1 MITEKTPSI
10 QAHVIQSNRLI
21 EARYAMT
28 IGEARLLLAMIA
40 KIKPSD
46 QTLAEYTLPL
56 PELAR
61 MFGIDQSNIYD
72 EIKKI
77 TKRLMGRVLQIQ
89 QTDGSLLLCHWVC
102 RAVCRKGAVSLSFVP
117 DMMPYLILLKKE
129 FTVYEIE
136 AVKNFNSIY
145 SLRIYQLLKQ
155 YAGIGCREI
164 ALKELKEMLGL
175 KPTQYAQ
182 WFNFKARII
191 EQAKKELEDPENN
204 CDLSFRLE
212 TIKEGKKI
220 TRLKFFIQQRKR
232 AEEEKKPAQEKLAPP
247 VMQQAATVRAARINR
262 FPFEHDEAFG
272 AWLAQKGLTVDLL
285 QWAESGQN
293 SFICKASYNDFLR
306 EREGGKS

>member
-1 MITEKTPSI
+1 
-10 QAHVIQSNRLI
+10 
-21 EARYAMT
+21 MT

-117 DMMPYLILLKKE
+117 DLMPYLILLKKE

-136 AVKNFNSIY
+136 AVKNFSSTY

-155 YAGIGCREI
+155 YAGIGYREI
-164 ALKELKEMLGL
+164 DLKELKEMLGL

-232 AEEEKKPAQEKLAPP
+232 AEVEKKTAPEKQSPPAAQPAAAP
-247 VMQQAATVRAARINR
+247 VHAARINR
-262 FPFEHDEAFG
+262 IPFEHDEAFG
-272 AWLAQKGLTVDLL
+272 MWLAQKGLAVDLL
-285 QWAESGQN
+285 QWAESGLN
-293 SFICKASYNDFLR
+293 SLICKVSYNEFLR
-306 EREGGKS
+306 EREKGRS

>member
-1 MITEKTPSI
+1 MTAEKNTSI

-89 QTDGSLLLCHWVC
+89 QKDGSLLLCHWVC
-102 RAVCRKGAVSLSFVP
+102 RAVCRKGTVSLSFVP
-117 DMMPYLILLKKE
+117 DLMPYLLLLKKE

-136 AVKNFNSIY
+136 AVKNFSSTY

-155 YAGIGCREI
+155 YAGIGYREI
-164 ALKELKEMLGL
+164 DLKELKEMLGL

-220 TRLKFFIQQRKR
+220 TKLKFFIQQRKR

-247 VMQQAATVRAARINR
+247 VMQPAAPVRAARINR
-262 FPFEHDEAFG
+262 LPFEHDEAFG
-272 AWLAQKGLTVDLL
+272 FWLAQKGLAVDLL

-306 EREGGKS
+306 EREGGK

>member
-1 MITEKTPSI
+1 MTTEKNKSI
-10 QAHVIQSNRLI
+10 QAYVVQSNRLI

-46 QTLAEYTLPL
+46 QTFTEYTLAL

-61 MFGIDQSNIYD
+61 MFSIDQSNIYD

-89 QTDGSLLLCHWVC
+89 QSDGSILLCHWVC
-102 RAVCRKGAVSLSFVP
+102 RAVCRKGTVSLSFVP
-117 DMMPYLILLKKE
+117 DLMPYLLLLKKE

-136 AVKNFNSIY
+136 AVKNFSSTY

-155 YAGIGCREI
+155 YAGIGYREI
-164 ALKELKEMLGL
+164 SLKELKEMLGL
-175 KPTQYAQ
+175 KQTQYAQ

-191 EQAKKELEDPENN
+191 DQAKKELEDPENN
-204 CDLSFRLE
+204 CDISFKLE

-220 TRLKFFIQQRKR
+220 ARLKFFIQQRKR
-232 AEEEKKPAQEKLAPP
+232 AEEEKKPTQEKQAQPAAAP
-247 VMQQAATVRAARINR
+247 VRAARINR
-262 FPFEHDEAFG
+262 IPFEHDEAFG
-272 AWLAQKGLTVDLL
+272 FWLAQKGLAVDLF

-293 SFICKASYNDFLR
+293 SLICKASYNDFLR
-306 EREGGKS
+306 ETAGGK